1 MAVEA
6 DIRRVV
12 APFVDDRVF
21 PDEAPPDTPLPYVTY
36 QQIGGLPLTFL
47 DGLPDKRNGRFQFN
61 LWAETRDEASG
72 LMRSLADALELDP
85 VLQATPLGELA
96 GTFEPITKLRGATQ
110 DFSIWFA
117 R

>member
-1 MAVEA
+1 MTVEA

-21 PDEAPPDTPLPYVTY
+21 PDEAPLDTPLPYVTY
-36 QQIGGLPLTFL
+36 QQIGGLPFTFL

-61 LWAETRDEASG
+61 LWAATRDEASG
-72 LMRSLADALELDP
+72 LMRAIADAVELDP

-96 GTFEPITKLRGATQ
+96 GTVEPITKLRGAQQ